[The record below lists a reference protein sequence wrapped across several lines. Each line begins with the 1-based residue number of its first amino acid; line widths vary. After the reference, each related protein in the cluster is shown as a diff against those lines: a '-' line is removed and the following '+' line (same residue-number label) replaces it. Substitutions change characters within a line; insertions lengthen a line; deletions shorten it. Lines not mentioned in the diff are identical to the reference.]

1 MLHQASQKIYE
12 NHQLI
17 IDHLE
22 SHHSLS
28 QDVEELVQ
36 SSHFYKKSNISST
49 SSPEPHYGMPPLQ
62 QFRVIKNG
70 RQQAYDDGYRVT
82 SSEPVA
88 DQMGPPPTPTK
99 TLKVISSSEEP
110 TSSIPDL
117 GKCHST
123 TLPWFHSDVVR
134 PDKINKSPLRR
145 APRRSRIFIFS
156 NPPLCPTPLSTLQW
170 KTLRGWKGVKSME
183 KNCENASCRSLTLHT
198 ALACIRSDL
207 IGRPF

>member
-28 QDVEELVQ
+28 QDVEELME
-36 SSHFYKKSNISST
+36 SSHYYKKSNISST
-49 SSPEPHYGMPPLQ
+49 SSPEPHYAMPPIQ

-82 SSEPVA
+82 SSEPVT

-99 TLKVISSSEEP
+99 ILKVISSEEP

-117 GKCHST
+117 GKRHIT
-123 TLPWFHSDVVR
+123 TLPFVLCRFDVVR
-134 PDKINKSPLRR
+134 QTRQN
-145 APRRSRIFIFS
+145 
-156 NPPLCPTPLSTLQW
+156 Q
-170 KTLRGWKGVKSME
+170 
-183 KNCENASCRSLTLHT
+183 
-198 ALACIRSDL
+198 
-207 IGRPF
+207 